1 MRRAT
6 AAALV
11 SVFALAV
18 LPRSVV
24 AQGEDAAQLR
34 PGTLRIT
41 LAPDWSRWDHRFG
54 EGTPGYAKGALEPA
68 GIDFSS
74 DSLGIGQLPFLQGV
88 QTRVRNLTGLSAFR
102 LNLGRAQL
110 TLNTSVR
117 VVPLGLEL
125 GVTRRL
131 AIGVV
136 VPIVRSRVEAFL
148 LGPDTAGGDSATRG
162 NVGWNPAWVDTTAG
176 AAFRAQV
183 DSVLQALADQVA
195 NGPPDLRQD
204 AQDMLDA
211 ICDLWALSYPTSAG
225 AAGPCPGADPYGSAL
240 LPVGDTE
247 AGDRLTNWL
256 DSTHADYDSL
266 RQQYLALRD
275 TLPQF
280 PLGFALPTTPLDS
293 AGLRRFFTDPNGP
306 LAADSLTSIVRTRL
320 GDVEVSAS
328 YQLADRA
335 RLRTLVTLI
344 ARLPTGYVDSK
355 DNLIDVGTGDH
366 QLDVEVGVRNDIV
379 LGSAFWIH
387 AGGRYGMQFPDQLDR
402 RVSPANLPFAPFAA
416 SARVERDLG
425 DYVAIDMVPNWRL
438 DDAFSLGL
446 GWHYFRQGATRFSYT
461 DPTDEAR
468 IGLPASVLDRET
480 AITRMRIGAGMTFST
495 LSRYAAGR
503 ARLPYTVTASYQNTF
518 WGTGGRVS
526 AASVFNLTI
535 RGYVTV
541 WR

>member
-204 AQDMLDA
+204 AQDMLDMK
-211 ICDLWALSYPTSAG
+211 
-225 AAGPCPGADPYGSAL
+225 
-240 LPVGDTE
+240 E
-247 AGDRLTNWL
+247 
-256 DSTHADYDSL
+256 
-266 RQQYLALRD
+266 
-275 TLPQF
+275 
-280 PLGFALPTTPLDS
+280 GF
-293 AGLRRFFTDPNGP
+293 
-306 LAADSLTSIVRTRL
+306 
-320 GDVEVSAS
+320 
-328 YQLADRA
+328 
-335 RLRTLVTLI
+335 
-344 ARLPTGYVDSK
+344 
-355 DNLIDVGTGDH
+355 DVGLEMSGNPD
-366 QLDVEVGVRNDIV
+366 
-379 LGSAFWIH
+379 AFREMLSNMCH
-387 AGGRYGMQFPDQLDR
+387 GGRIAM
-402 RVSPANLPFAPFAA
+402 
-416 SARVERDLG
+416 LG
-425 DYVAIDMVPNWRL
+425 IPEDSVAIDW
-438 DDAFSLGL
+438 
-446 GWHYFRQGATRFSYT
+446 Q
-461 DPTDEAR
+461 
-468 IGLPASVLDRET
+468 
-480 AITRMRIGAGMTFST
+480 
-495 LSRYAAGR
+495 
-503 ARLPYTVTASYQNTF
+503 TV
-518 WGTGGRVS
+518 
-526 AASVFNLTI
+526 VFNMLTI
-535 RGYVTV
+535 KGIYGRQMYDTWYKMSVMLQSGLDISPVITHRFPFSEFEKGFEV
-541 WR
+541 MRTGQSGKVILNWSKV

>member
-1 MRRAT
+1 MRRPT

-11 SVFALAV
+11 SVFVLAV
-18 LPRSVV
+18 LPRPVV
-24 AQGEDAAQLR
+24 AQGEDAAQLS

-54 EGTPGYAKGALEPA
+54 EGTPGYARGALEPA

-225 AAGPCPGADPYGSAL
+225 AAGPGPGADPYGSAL

-293 AGLRRFFTDPNGP
+293 AGLRRFFP
-306 LAADSLTSIVRTRL
+306 
-320 GDVEVSAS
+320 
-328 YQLADRA
+328 
-335 RLRTLVTLI
+335 
-344 ARLPTGYVDSK
+344 
-355 DNLIDVGTGDH
+355 
-366 QLDVEVGVRNDIV
+366 
-379 LGSAFWIH
+379 
-387 AGGRYGMQFPDQLDR
+387 
-402 RVSPANLPFAPFAA
+402 
-416 SARVERDLG
+416 
-425 DYVAIDMVPNWRL
+425 
-438 DDAFSLGL
+438 
-446 GWHYFRQGATRFSYT
+446 
-461 DPTDEAR
+461 
-468 IGLPASVLDRET
+468 
-480 AITRMRIGAGMTFST
+480 
-495 LSRYAAGR
+495 
-503 ARLPYTVTASYQNTF
+503 
-518 WGTGGRVS
+518 
-526 AASVFNLTI
+526 
-535 RGYVTV
+535 
-541 WR
+541 